1 MSEKKIYHDFPYDLK
16 NKEVLLGS
24 NGRMNLAKH
33 YPTYK
38 ERMQSAKGDSNI
50 DFENPEKFNNVIL
63 DQTGNS
69 ESEVPS
75 YNKYENRTEYDFGEY
90 DDHPNVDRLTV
101 GDYDEYDNYW
111 NNKQSMHMGV
121 YNPGRFRRKFNESV
135 KIENVEKGTVNTY
148 DDAPNYSIKTTDEF
162 VFDKSVNKE
171 PKTKIQSVSLN
182 EGGTPITHFRKARK
196 PLNEHPLNTTLK
208 HTSINEDM
216 SELVSKGLTLGG
228 SLIVRNGVSD
238 LLSGTAWKPIF
249 KGATLVG
256 AGVLIYKLTDQDIK
270 KFYRNY
276 VSRLQGN
283 YENIIPYPEYR
294 QFVKK
299 YNFKY
304 EQDYY
309 YLNDIL
315 AGREDPI
322 DMNKFM
328 ELNNTSNVPRYQLA
342 RKPQDR
348 IMY

>member
-1 MSEKKIYHDFPYDLK
+1 MSDKKIYNDFPYDLD
-16 NKEVLLGS
+16 NKKVLLGDKGKA
-24 NGRMNLAKH
+24 NFAKH

-38 ERMQSAKGDSNI
+38 DRYKSV
-50 DFENPEKFNNVIL
+50 DFDNPESYNNVIL

-69 ESEVPS
+69 
-75 YNKYENRTEYDFGEY
+75 NTC
-90 DDHPNVDRLTV
+90 PNVTK
-101 GDYDEYDNYW
+101 GTIGSYDQDNDDVRFTNKNNRFFF
-111 NNKQSMHMGV
+111 NNK
-121 YNPGRFRRKFNESV
+121 
-135 KIENVEKGTVNTY
+135 
-148 DDAPNYSIKTTDEF
+148 
-162 VFDKSVNKE
+162 DKDNHNLNKHYQ
-171 PKTKIQSVSLN
+171 THVQ
-182 EGGTPITHFRKARK
+182 HFRKPRK
-196 PLNEHPLNTTLK
+196 PLDDHPLNTVYKKT
-208 HTSINEDM
+208 TMNED
-216 SELVSKGLTLGG
+216 LGFLAAKGLSLGG
-228 SLIVRNGVSD
+228 SLIIRNGVSD

-276 VSRLQGN
+276 VSRLEGN

-328 ELNNTSNVPRYQLA
+328 ELNNSMNPARAALGVNPKQRLYGGNVNNSFF
-342 RKPQDR
+342 
-348 IMY
+348 